1 MLVVTELCSSI
12 NEQRHALGTK
22 NMKFHHDNPK
32 PHVAN
37 VRMCKILKLKH

>member
-1 MLVVTELCSSI
+1 MLVDTLEFCSSI

-32 PHVAN
+32 PHVAEC
-37 VRMCKILKLKH
+37 VKS